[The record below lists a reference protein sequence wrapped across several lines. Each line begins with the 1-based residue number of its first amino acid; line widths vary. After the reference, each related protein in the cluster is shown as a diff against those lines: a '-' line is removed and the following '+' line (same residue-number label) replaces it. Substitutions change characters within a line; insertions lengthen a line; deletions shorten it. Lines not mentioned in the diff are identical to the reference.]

1 MPGVLSKSSIGRDF
15 SAHMAVYY
23 WPEIVGKG
31 IAEHVKALRIENKI
45 LFLYSENPSWS
56 NQIMYMKMDIISKVN
71 HYMGARVIEDI
82 RFSNRWQRDIQEPKK
97 KTDDDSF
104 QKELSKVE
112 LQDREISEVQTECFS
127 IQNESLR
134 NAVKNALLKRKKR
147 EKLVKSM
154 GWHKCKSCGVYI
166 PESDTFC
173 PNCSREAQDERISR
187 IREFLRIMPWARYS
201 DIYQKIDCTADEVNR
216 QRIELLQSILMKL
229 APGDTESIDAGM
241 AVMLYRSVP
250 PQQLTTKFIEENLQ
264 KLRYDIDP
272 NLSYKEYL
280 KKKASGTLKR
290 RK

>member
-1 MPGVLSKSSIGRDF
+1 MPGVLSKSSIGKDF

-56 NQIMYMKMDIISKVN
+56 NQLMYMKMDIISKVN
-71 HYMGARVIEDI
+71 HYMGVRIIEDI
-82 RFSNRWQRDIQEPKK
+82 RFSNMWQKDIHEPERKNEDESFKK
-97 KTDDDSF
+97 SLET
-104 QKELSKVE
+104 VE
-112 LQDREISEVQTECFS
+112 LHDSEVSEVQTDCFS
-127 IQNESLR
+127 IKSEPLR

-147 EKLVKSM
+147 DKLVKSM
-154 GWHKCKSCGVYI
+154 GWHECKGCGVYI

-173 PNCSREAQDERISR
+173 SNCSREAKQDKITK

-201 DIYQKIDCTADEVNR
+201 DIYREIDCTADEVNR
-216 QRIELLQSILMKL
+216 QRTELLQSYLQKL

-250 PQQLTTKFIEENLQ
+250 PQQLTPQFIEENLK